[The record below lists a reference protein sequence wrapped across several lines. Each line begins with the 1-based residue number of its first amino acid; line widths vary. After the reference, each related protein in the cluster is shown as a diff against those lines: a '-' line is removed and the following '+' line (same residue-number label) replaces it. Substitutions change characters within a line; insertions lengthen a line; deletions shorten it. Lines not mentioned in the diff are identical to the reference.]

1 MRAVTALIAGVLFG
15 AGLLRSGMTDPANV
29 LAFLDIAGDWNPALA
44 LTMGGA
50 IAVAAPAFWW
60 LRRRGLTL
68 RGEFVA
74 IEDRLPV
81 DRGLVA
87 GAATFGVGWGLSGIC
102 PGPGLVLLA
111 GLTPAAFVFVGAM
124 LAGMA
129 LARRF
134 LKPPAAQCGAAIVEE
149 FGSGI

>member
-1 MRAVTALIAGVLFG
+1 MRALAALLAGALFG

-29 LAFLDIAGDWNPALA
+29 LAFLDVAGHWNPALA

-68 RGEFVA
+68 AGEFVA
-74 IEDRLPV
+74 IEDHLPV

-111 GLTPAAFVFVGAM
+111 GLTPASFVFVGAM

-134 LKPPAAQCGAAIVEE
+134 VRHPAAQCGADVVLDTRA
-149 FGSGI
+149 

>member
-1 MRAVTALIAGVLFG
+1 MRALVALLAGALFG
-15 AGLLRSGMTDPANV
+15 AGLLRSGMTNPANV
-29 LAFLDIAGDWNPALA
+29 LAFLDVTGAWNPALA
-44 LTMGGA
+44 LVMGGA

-68 RGEFVA
+68 RGEFVV
-74 IEDRLPV
+74 IDDRAPI

-102 PGPGLVLLA
+102 PGPGLVLLT
-111 GLTPAAFVFVGAM
+111 GLTPAAFAFVAAM

-129 LARRF
+129 ITRR
-134 LKPPAAQCGAAIVEE
+134 LVKSPGAQCGDSVVYEY
-149 FGSGI
+149 GSGI